1 MTFILKLNRIIS
13 IKVNKAEGENLEATK
28 RILELAKGN
37 NGVITTS
44 MIVKHGILRGN
55 LKYLVDT
62 GKLEKSARGVYT
74 LPDILDDEFV
84 NLQSRFK
91 KGIFSHDSALFL
103 LGLTDRTPNKFHMTF
118 PATYN
123 ISHVKAENVQCTQVS
138 AKYYDLGVREL
149 KTPNGHWVFAYGAE
163 RTLCD
168 IIKPRYIMDIQV
180 ITDAFKKYV
189 ELKHKNIVLLSEYA
203 QLLKV
208 ESRVRM
214 YLQVLL

>member
-1 MTFILKLNRIIS
+1 M
-13 IKVNKAEGENLEATK
+13 EATK
-28 RILELAKGN
+28 RILELAQEN

-44 MIVKHGILRGN
+44 MIAKHGILRGN
-55 LKYLVDT
+55 LKYLVDM

-74 LPDILDDEFV
+74 LPNILDDEFV
-84 NLQSRFK
+84 NLQNRFK
-91 KGIFSHDSALFL
+91 KGVFSHDTALFL

-123 ISHVKAENVQCTQVS
+123 ISHAKAENVQCTQVS
-138 AKYYDLGVREL
+138 TKFYDLGVNKL
-149 KTPNGHWVFAYGAE
+149 QTPYGHWVFAYGPE

-168 IIKPRYIMDIQV
+168 IIKPRYKMDIQV
-180 ITDAFKKYV
+180 ITDAFKKYM
-189 ELKHKNIVLLSEYA
+189 EWDHKNIVLLSEYA